1 MSNRPIE
8 LALLLDE
15 LYLLFQHQM
24 RVPPMARPCFAGE
37 LATLRLRF
45 ACELL
50 KGALSGD
57 ISYQWQLRLFLTSME
72 RANLYPATLFVLNVA
87 SPQLVVCEKAT
98 RYEPTPTIK
107 LAVCAMGAHS
117 HAADRITTKFVHSG
131 SQNDPFVNARES

>member
-1 MSNRPIE
+1 MSDRPIE

-87 SPQLVVCEKAT
+87 SPQLVVCMRRQRAT
-98 RYEPTPTIK
+98 NLLRRLNSLSVEWEHTLMLQT
-107 LAVCAMGAHS
+107 
-117 HAADRITTKFVHSG
+117 
-131 SQNDPFVNARES
+131 E